1 MILQTSIDEVLSLD
15 VTDVIGKYVKLTPKG
30 NNHQGNC
37 PFHKEKTPSFS
48 VSPSKGIY
56 KCFGCGKH
64 GNAIGFVMNYKKIDF
79 LSAVKAI
86 AADHNITL
94 LEEPRSK
101 EATIKFNRNEQLYAA
116 NKIALDWFQEN
127 LNSKENEAA
136 LVYVLGRWTKETIAD
151 FGIGFAPDSWD
162 GLKNYAKSKGV
173 TEDILLETG
182 LLSQSKGKRFDYF
195 RGRIMFPILSAS
207 SRVVGFTGRN
217 FSSNNDAPKYFNTSQ
232 TGIYNKGKS
241 LYGLHM
247 AAKEIRGKGSAFL
260 VEGNADVIRLHQIG
274 KTNSV
279 GTGGTSLTRD
289 QIAELQKLTGSI
301 TLIGDSDKP
310 GQAAVIKNGKM
321 IIETGMFCNVIE
333 LPGGEGKQD
342 PDSFF
347 TDSDQFEKYA
357 EHNTQDYIIWQAISQ
372 QERCKSADVKSKLVD
387 ELSFLIT
394 RLPSSSHEI
403 YTEQLGKLIRP
414 KKAWVDRIKQY
425 MADEPKEE
433 KKDAGNKIPDHI
445 ILSDW
450 EKYGFYED
458 GNCYFFKT
466 KDGPKRGCNFTMEPL
481 FHIASVL
488 NSKRL
493 YKITN
498 EFGFSQVIELQQKDL
513 ISLSNFKLRVESLGN
528 FLFEGTEYDLNKLKR
543 YLYEKTESC
552 KEISQLGWQK
562 EGFWAWCNGIYN
574 SRFKETDGNGI
585 VKHEEKNYYLPSSSD
600 IYKAEDSLFVSERRF
615 RYNPGKVSLKDY
627 AVKMINVYG
636 ENAMFGLCFYFA
648 SLFRDHIAK
657 QFGFF
662 PILNLFGPK
671 GAGKTELAISLL
683 QFFGHQSKGPNITN
697 TTKAALADHVALFS
711 NACCHI
717 DEYKNNLEYEKI
729 EFLKGLWDGTG
740 RTRMNMDKDKKKET
754 THVDCGIMLSGQ
766 EMPTADIALFSRLIF
781 LSFCKVEYTDE
792 EKLAFNELKD
802 LEKLGLTHIT
812 HELLQHRQHFIKEFI
827 DNYKLASVELNKALN
842 NVVIEDRIF
851 RNWLIILASYRTL
864 NELITVPWDYNEL
877 LDTAAQL
884 IIRQNQETK
893 KSNELSIF
901 WGIVEFLTN
910 DGLIREDVDF
920 RVDYISKLKT
930 DKLTIETDWH
940 PSKNI
945 LFLNHSR
952 IFQLYRVHGQRA
964 KENVLPLKT
973 LEYYLMNSKEYLGRK
988 LSVSFKVEDNRRVVE
1003 DQEVEVGTNG
1013 NSMKKVTR
1021 RITTAMAFDYDLL
1034 HISIL
1039 NMVDKQE
1046 IDDETGKPKDD
1057 LPF

>member
-1 MILQTSIDEVLSLD
+1 MIKQQSIEEVQNLD
-15 VTDVIGKYVKLTPKG
+15 INEVIGKYITLTNKG
-30 NNHQGNC
+30 TNYQGIC
-37 PFHKEKTPSFS
+37 PFHEEKTPSFS
-48 VSPSKGIY
+48 VSPSRGIF
-56 KCFGCGKH
+56 KCFGCGKA
-64 GNAIGFVMNYKKIDF
+64 GNAISFVMEFKKLDYI
-79 LSAVKAI
+79 SAVKTI
-86 AADHNITL
+86 AADHNINL
-94 LEEPRSK
+94 LQEKDSTEY
-101 EATIKFNRNEQLYAA
+101 NEKHKSSELLYSA
-116 NKIALDWFQEN
+116 NKFAYSWFQAN
-127 LNSKENEAA
+127 LKSKENISA
-136 LVYVLGRWTKETIAD
+136 LSYAQSRWSDEMIVD
-151 FGIGFAPDSWD
+151 FGIGFAPDRWD
-162 GLKNYAKSKGV
+162 GLKNWAKENGIK
-173 TEDILLETG
+173 EDTLFETG
-182 LLSQSKGKRFDYF
+182 LLTESNGKRFDYF
-195 RGRIMFPILSAS
+195 RNRIIIPISNAGGRII
-207 SRVVGFTGRN
+207 GFTGRD
-217 FSSNNDAPKYFNTSQ
+217 FSVNKDAPKYFNTRQ
-232 TGIYNKGKS
+232 TDIFSKGKI
-241 LYGLHM
+241 LYGLNL
-247 AAKEIRGKGSAFL
+247 AGKSIKAKGFAYL

-274 KTNSV
+274 KTNTV
-279 GTGGTSLTRD
+279 GSGGTSLTRD
-289 QIAELQKLTGSI
+289 QISELKKLTGSI

-310 GQAAVIKNGKM
+310 GKAAVLKNGKM

-333 LPGGEGKQD
+333 LPGSEGKQD

-357 EHNTQDYIIWQAISQ
+357 ENNTQDYIIWQAISQ

-394 RLPSSSHEI
+394 RLPSTSHEI

-414 KKAWVDRIKQY
+414 KKAWIDRMKQY

-481 FHIASVL
+481 FHISSVL

-498 EFGFSQVIELQQKDL
+498 EFGFSQVIELLQKDL

-528 FLFEGTEYDLNKLKR
+528 FLFEGTEYELNKLKR

-552 KEISQLGWQK
+552 YEISQLGWQK

-574 SRFKETDGNGI
+574 SRFKETDRNGI
-585 VKHEEKNYYLPSSSD
+585 VKHDEKNYYLPSSSD
-600 IYKAEDSLFVSERRF
+600 IYKAEDGLFVSERRF
-615 RYNPGKVSLKDY
+615 RFNPGKISLNDY
-627 AVKMINVYG
+627 AAKMINVYG

-781 LSFCKVEYTDE
+781 LSFCKVEYTDK
-792 EKLAFNELKD
+792 EKIAFNELKD
-802 LEKLGLTHIT
+802 LEKFGLSHIT
-812 HELLQHRQHFIKEFI
+812 HELLQYRKHFIKEFI
-827 DNYKLASVELNKALN
+827 DNYKLASLELNKALN

-851 RNWLIILASYRTL
+851 RNWLIILAAYRTL
-864 NELITVPWDYNEL
+864 KELITVPWEYEEL
-877 LDTAAQL
+877 LDTAGQL

-893 KSNELSIF
+893 KSNELAIF

-940 PSKNI
+940 PAKNI

-1003 DQEVEVGTNG
+1003 DQEIEVNTSG

-1046 IDDETGKPKDD
+1046 IDDQTGKPKDD

>member
-1 MILQTSIDEVLSLD
+1 MIKQQSIEEVQNLD
-15 VTDVIGKYVKLTPKG
+15 INEVIGKYITLTNKG
-30 NNHQGNC
+30 TNYQGIC
-37 PFHKEKTPSFS
+37 PFHEEKTPSFS
-48 VSPSKGIY
+48 VSPSRGIF
-56 KCFGCGKH
+56 KCFGCGKA
-64 GNAIGFVMNYKKIDF
+64 GNAISFVMEFKKLDYI
-79 LSAVKAI
+79 SAVKTI
-86 AADHNITL
+86 AADHNINL
-94 LEEPRSK
+94 LQEKGSTEY
-101 EATIKFNRNEQLYAA
+101 NEKHKSSELLYSA
-116 NKIALDWFQEN
+116 NKFAYSWFQAN
-127 LNSKENEAA
+127 LKSKENISA
-136 LVYVLGRWTKETIAD
+136 LSYAQSRWSDEMIVD
-151 FGIGFAPDSWD
+151 FGIGFAPDRWD
-162 GLKNYAKSKGV
+162 GLKNWAKENGIK
-173 TEDILLETG
+173 EDTLFETG
-182 LLSQSKGKRFDYF
+182 LLTESNGKRFDYF
-195 RGRIMFPILSAS
+195 RNRIIIPISNAGGRII
-207 SRVVGFTGRN
+207 GFTGRD
-217 FSSNNDAPKYFNTSQ
+217 FSVNKDAPKYFNTRQ
-232 TGIYNKGKS
+232 TDIFSKGKI
-241 LYGLHM
+241 LYGLNL
-247 AAKEIRGKGSAFL
+247 AGKSIKAKGFAYL

-274 KTNSV
+274 KTNTV
-279 GTGGTSLTRD
+279 GSGGTSLTRD
-289 QIAELQKLTGSI
+289 QISELKKLTGSI

-310 GQAAVIKNGKM
+310 GKAAVLKNGKM

-333 LPGGEGKQD
+333 LPGSEGKQD

-357 EHNTQDYIIWQAISQ
+357 ENNTQDYIIWQAISQ

-394 RLPSSSHEI
+394 RLPSTSHEI

-414 KKAWVDRIKQY
+414 KKAWIDRMKQY

-481 FHIASVL
+481 FHISSVL

-498 EFGFSQVIELQQKDL
+498 EFGFSQVIELLQKDL

-528 FLFEGTEYDLNKLKR
+528 FLFEGTEYELNKLKR

-552 KEISQLGWQK
+552 YEISQLGWQK

-574 SRFKETDGNGI
+574 SRFKETDRNGI
-585 VKHEEKNYYLPSSSD
+585 VKHDEKNYYLPSSSD
-600 IYKAEDSLFVSERRF
+600 IYKAEDGLFVSERRF
-615 RYNPGKVSLKDY
+615 RFNPGKISLNDY
-627 AVKMINVYG
+627 AAKMINVYG

-781 LSFCKVEYTDE
+781 LSFCKVEYTNK
-792 EKLAFNELKD
+792 EKIAFNELKD
-802 LEKLGLTHIT
+802 LEKFGLSHIT
-812 HELLQHRQHFIKEFI
+812 HELLQYRKHFIKEFI
-827 DNYKLASVELNKALN
+827 DNYKLASLELNKALN

-851 RNWLIILASYRTL
+851 RNWLIILAAYRTL
-864 NELITVPWDYNEL
+864 KELITVPWEYEEL
-877 LDTAAQL
+877 LDTAGQL

-893 KSNELSIF
+893 KSNELAIF

-940 PSKNI
+940 PAKNI
-945 LFLNHSR
+945 LYLNHSR

-1003 DQEVEVGTNG
+1003 DQEIEVNTSG

-1046 IDDETGKPKDD
+1046 IDDQTGKPKDD

>member
-1 MILQTSIDEVLSLD
+1 MIKQQSIEEVQNLD
-15 VTDVIGKYVKLTPKG
+15 INEVIGKYITLTNKG
-30 NNHQGNC
+30 TNYQGIC
-37 PFHKEKTPSFS
+37 PFHEEKTPSFS
-48 VSPSKGIY
+48 VSPSRGIF
-56 KCFGCGKH
+56 KCFGCGKA
-64 GNAIGFVMNYKKIDF
+64 GNAISFVMEFKKLDYI
-79 LSAVKAI
+79 SAVKTI
-86 AADHNITL
+86 AADHNINL
-94 LEEPRSK
+94 LQEKDSTEY
-101 EATIKFNRNEQLYAA
+101 NEKHKSSELLYSA
-116 NKIALDWFQEN
+116 NKFAYSWFQAN
-127 LNSKENEAA
+127 LKSKENISA
-136 LVYVLGRWTKETIAD
+136 LSYAQSRWSDEMIVD
-151 FGIGFAPDSWD
+151 FGIGFAPDRWD
-162 GLKNYAKSKGV
+162 GLKNWAKENGIK
-173 TEDILLETG
+173 EDTLFETG
-182 LLSQSKGKRFDYF
+182 LLTESNGKRFDYF
-195 RGRIMFPILSAS
+195 RNRIIIPISNAGGRII
-207 SRVVGFTGRN
+207 GFTGRD
-217 FSSNNDAPKYFNTSQ
+217 FSVNKDAPKYFNTRQ
-232 TGIYNKGKS
+232 TDIFSKGKI
-241 LYGLHM
+241 LYGLNL
-247 AAKEIRGKGSAFL
+247 AGKSIKAKGFAYL

-274 KTNSV
+274 KTNTV
-279 GTGGTSLTRD
+279 GSGGTSLTRD
-289 QIAELQKLTGSI
+289 QISELKKLTGSI

-310 GQAAVIKNGKM
+310 GKAAVLKNGKM

-333 LPGGEGKQD
+333 LPGSEGKQD

-357 EHNTQDYIIWQAISQ
+357 ENNTQDYIIWQAISQ

-394 RLPSSSHEI
+394 RLPSTSHEI

-414 KKAWVDRIKQY
+414 KKAWIDRMKQY

-481 FHIASVL
+481 FHISSVL

-498 EFGFSQVIELQQKDL
+498 EFGFSQVIELLQKDL

-528 FLFEGTEYDLNKLKR
+528 FLFEGTEYELNKLKR

-552 KEISQLGWQK
+552 YEISQLGWQK

-574 SRFKETDGNGI
+574 SRFKETDRNGI
-585 VKHEEKNYYLPSSSD
+585 VKHDEKNYYLPSSSD

-615 RYNPGKVSLKDY
+615 RFNPGKISLNDY
-627 AVKMINVYG
+627 AAKMINVYG

-781 LSFCKVEYTDE
+781 LSFCKVEYTDK
-792 EKLAFNELKD
+792 EKIAFNELKD
-802 LEKLGLTHIT
+802 LEKFGLSHIT
-812 HELLQHRQHFIKEFI
+812 HELLQYRKHFIKEFI
-827 DNYKLASVELNKALN
+827 DNYKLASLELNKALN

-851 RNWLIILASYRTL
+851 RNWLIILAAYRTL
-864 NELITVPWDYNEL
+864 KELITVPWEYEEL
-877 LDTAAQL
+877 LDTAGQL

-893 KSNELSIF
+893 KSNELAIF

-940 PSKNI
+940 PAKNI

-1003 DQEVEVGTNG
+1003 DQEIEVNTSG

-1046 IDDETGKPKDD
+1046 IDDQTGKPKDD